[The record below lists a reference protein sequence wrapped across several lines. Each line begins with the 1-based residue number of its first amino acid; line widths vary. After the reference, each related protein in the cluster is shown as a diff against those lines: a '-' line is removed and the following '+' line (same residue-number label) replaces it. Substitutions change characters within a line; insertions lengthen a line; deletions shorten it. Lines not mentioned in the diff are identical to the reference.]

1 MTYKFI
7 KIHLNFYKFISDTK
21 INLNFYKSFIF
32 SIILSLTCLL
42 ILYIIERY
50 ETTKISPLVIEMN
63 KNIFIDYKL
72 KREKIFSLINLY
84 QWLKLEMR

>member
-7 KIHLNFYKFISDTK
+7 KIH
-21 INLNFYKSFIF
+21 LNFYKSFIF

-72 KREKIFSLINLY
+72 KRQKIFFVLQKIFSLINLY
-84 QWLKLEMR
+84 QWLKWARR